1 MNCCGCDYDSRT
13 KEGYSFC
20 KYYQN
25 TKREM
30 DSGKDVKYTAFRHG
44 QCMHDTRANV
54 AQYGQGVQNRIITNA
69 DRIRAMSDEELAE
82 LLHSQFVF
90 SNSYLP
96 IKWWVDWLKQEV
108 ET

>member
-1 MNCCGCDYDSRT
+1 MNDIVYCKDCIYCELTNSATMDMYCAYYKHNRPSTIYGCD
-13 KEGYSFC
+13 K
-20 KYYQN
+20 
-25 TKREM
+25 
-30 DSGKDVKYTAFRHG
+30 GKKKP
-44 QCMHDTRANV
+44 N
-54 AQYGQGVQNRIITNA
+54 TNA

-96 IKWWVDWLKQEV
+96 SKWWVDWLKQEV